1 MARVPIL
8 EKEEI
13 TGDLKETFAKMES
26 RGTKILNIFKVM
38 AHCPEVGRDF
48 LKLGNSILLK
58 GRLDPRL
65 RELAILR
72 VGHLAEAVYEW
83 TQHAALASR
92 IGVPQAQID
101 ALPQWHNSDM
111 FDEKEKAV
119 LQYVDEVAEN
129 IRVSQET
136 FQELK
141 HFFTDEQ
148 VVELSVVIGYYG
160 AVCRVLEA
168 LEIELES

>member
-8 EKEEI
+8 EKDQI
-13 TGDLKETFAKMES
+13 KGDLKETFAKMSS
-26 RGTKILNIFKVM
+26 RGTPVLNIFKVM

-48 LKLGNSILLK
+48 LKLGNSLLLK
-58 GRLDPRL
+58 GRVDPCL

-72 VGHLAEAVYEW
+72 VGHLAGAVYEW
-83 TQHAALASR
+83 TQHAVLAR
-92 IGVPQAQID
+92 RVGVPQEQID
-101 ALPQWHNSDM
+101 ALPDWQSSEK

-129 IRVSQET
+129 IRVSQEK
-136 FQELK
+136 FQKIK
-141 HFFTDEQ
+141 HYFTDEQ
-148 VVELSVVIGYYG
+148 VVELTVVIGYYG

-168 LEIELES
+168 LEIELEY